1 MSQLTKKSIKK
12 LRQRIVEKK
21 LLLDESLDSEIH
33 FTSKESSIRQSKH
46 LFVVDWHVVNDS
58 D

>member
-33 FTSKESSIRQSKH
+33 FTSKDNSIRQSKH
-46 LFVVDWHVVNDS
+46 LFVVDWQVNS
-58 D
+58 DFD